1 MLEYENVF
9 RRKELNDMYAMGE
22 VKPLDDLMLIEDVAL
37 TMGEISKQ
45 ISFYKEYK
53 NKKKKDVDDAIKVL
67 QNKTEF
73 YKSIIISTLS
83 HNKEKSVK
91 FPGSCAVSSRNVAA
105 KWSINDDEEFIIV
118 LQEAQKAG
126 EDVDDV
132 LEAVT
137 QYNIKK
143 KEANKLLMTWEKSG
157 KLEGFLKKAKKG
169 IGDVVVKNPSR
180 PTIAIRYE
188 EVEEDTKEV
197 EEITIPMKKSDKDYD
212 NLEDFD
218 TL

>member
-73 YKSIIISTLS
+73 YKSIIISTLY
-83 HNKEKSVK
+83 V
-91 FPGSCAVSSRNVAA
+91 
-105 KWSINDDEEFIIV
+105 
-118 LQEAQKAG
+118 
-126 EDVDDV
+126 
-132 LEAVT
+132 
-137 QYNIKK
+137 
-143 KEANKLLMTWEKSG
+143 
-157 KLEGFLKKAKKG
+157 
-169 IGDVVVKNPSR
+169 
-180 PTIAIRYE
+180 
-188 EVEEDTKEV
+188 
-197 EEITIPMKKSDKDYD
+197 
-212 NLEDFD
+212 
-218 TL
+218 